1 MNMIEEY
8 NWYRT
13 FMQGVIQIAKEEKL
27 IKERMVSGGVNI
39 EDVEYITIDDLK
51 KADKIYE
58 DRLLGTSL
66 AVWRKMNEVNK

>member
-51 KADKIYE
+51 KAEKIYE